1 MMDDEKTATPTT
13 LVMGPVMFHWTPD
26 DWRDFYFRVADEAD
40 VDVVCVGEVVC
51 SKRSPFIAAHLP
63 EVIERLRAA
72 DKQVILS
79 TLALIMNSR
88 EMQSVRDAAAIDDPG
103 ILIEAN
109 DISAAALLRGRPH
122 TIGPFV
128 NVYNE
133 ATLAYLAANGAASV
147 CLPVEMSLQALAA
160 LAKDSPAALE
170 VLVFGRLP
178 LAISARCYHARAH
191 GLHKDGC
198 QYVCAEDP
206 DGLAVETL
214 DGEPFLAVN
223 GVQTLSHAYADL
235 SGWLSELL
243 DHGIRRLRLSPHAGI
258 DMVMVAETFRSLADG
273 TIEPAEAHARIAAG
287 LGDAAFC
294 NGYISDDVGCA
305 YG

>member
-1 MMDDEKTATPTT
+1 MREKKTATPTT
-13 LVMGPVMFHWTPD
+13 LVMGPVMFHWKPEE
-26 DWRDFYFRVADEAD
+26 WRDFHFRIADEAD

-51 SKRSPFIAAHLP
+51 SKRSPFVAPYLP
-63 EVIERLRAA
+63 EVIDRLRAA
-72 DKQVILS
+72 GKRVILS

-88 EMQSVRDAAAIDDPG
+88 EMNGVRDAVAIDDPE
-103 ILIEAN
+103 ILVEAN
-109 DISAAALLRGRPH
+109 DISATALLRDRPH
-122 TIGPFV
+122 AVGPFV

-133 ATLAYLAANGAASV
+133 ATLAYLAANGARSV
-147 CLPVEMSLQALAA
+147 CLPVEMSLEALAA
-160 LAKDSPAALE
+160 LAKDSPAELE

-198 QYVCAEDP
+198 QYVCAEDA

-235 SGWLSELL
+235 GGSVSDLL
-243 DHGIRRLRLSPHAGI
+243 DLGIRRLRLSPHAGI
-258 DMVMVAETFRSLADG
+258 DMVMVAEIFRGLADG
-273 TIEPAEAHARIAAG
+273 GIEPAEAHARIAAG
-287 LGDAAFC
+287 LSDAAFC
-294 NGYISDDVGCA
+294 NGYILGDVGRA
-305 YG
+305 FG